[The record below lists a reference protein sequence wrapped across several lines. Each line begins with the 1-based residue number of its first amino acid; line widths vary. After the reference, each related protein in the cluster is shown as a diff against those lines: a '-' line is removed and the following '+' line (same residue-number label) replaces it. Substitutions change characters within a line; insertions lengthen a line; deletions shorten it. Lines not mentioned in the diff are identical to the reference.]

1 MPEEDGYSLMKRV
14 RRRSVER
21 GGAVPAIALT
31 ALAEH
36 RDRIAALA
44 AGYQIHLAKPVNLE
58 QLLLAP
64 AAPAPAPA
72 GRGGRGAMVGE
83 IVPKSIA
90 LDEPPADVGGASL
103 DSRVQEDPPRV
114 TAGAASGTR
123 RKRPAA
129 KSRPRF

>member
-44 AGYQIHLAKPVNLE
+44 AGYQIHLAKPVNLQ
-58 QLLLAP
+58 QLLLA
-64 AAPAPAPA
+64 AAALAPAPA
-72 GRGGRGAMVGE
+72 GRGGSGRMGRRDLGQ
-83 IVPKSIA
+83 
-90 LDEPPADVGGASL
+90 AD
-103 DSRVQEDPPRV
+103 
-114 TAGAASGTR
+114 
-123 RKRPAA
+123 RPARHSA
-129 KSRPRF
+129 HASRQ